1 MAQQPDGKPA
11 RPERVTFTKPAAQ
24 RIARVVRTVESGDR
38 TQAGLSFSR
47 VTPQQKQTS
56 IRLARYT
63 STNSWVKG
71 TTHQV
76 LLVTADTSAIYY
88 SGSTTTAYN
97 RFALIAGH
105 TGSTA
110 TTTLGVLLT
119 LTRLSGNWWVTNAE
133 V

>member
-1 MAQQPDGKPA
+1 MPQRPDGKSGA
-11 RPERVTFTKPAAQ
+11 PERITFTRQAAE
-24 RIARVVRTVESGDR
+24 RIANTVRTVESGDR
-38 TQAGLSFSR
+38 AQAGLSFSR
-47 VTPQQKQTS
+47 VTPQSKQTF

-76 LLVTADTSAIYY
+76 LFVTADTSAIYY
-88 SGSTTTAYN
+88 SGITATAYN

-110 TTTLGVLLT
+110 TTTLGVIIALT
-119 LTRLSGNWWVTNAE
+119 KFGENWWVTNAE